1 MSALKAILPDLIA
14 GKQLAPSTARSAFA
28 AIMSGEEPPAA
39 IAAFLTALRLRG
51 ETVDEI
57 VAAAETMRAQA
68 LRVSAPQEAIDMCG
82 TGGDGAHT
90 LNISTAA
97 TFVVAGLG
105 VPVAKHG
112 NRAQSS
118 RTGAADV
125 LEALGV
131 RIGLSPAAASQCL
144 AEAGSVFLFAQ
155 THHPAMRHVAPVRG
169 ALGFRTIF
177 NLLGP
182 LASPAGV
189 TRQLVGVFSPQWV
202 TPLAEALKALGASRA
217 MVVHGS
223 DGLDEITTT
232 GPTEAAFLNHGTI
245 SRLTITPQECGLA
258 CTDGAALKGGDAVH
272 NAAELRGVLDGKA
285 GPYRDIVCLNA
296 GAVLFVAEKAKD
308 IREGVA
314 LAQSSLDNGLARSA
328 LDRLVT
334 VSQRLAS

>member
-1 MSALKAILPDLIA
+1 M
-14 GKQLAPSTARSAFA
+14 
-28 AIMSGEEPPAA
+28 
-39 IAAFLTALRLRG
+39 RG
-51 ETVDEI
+51 ETVSDI
-57 VAAAETMRAQA
+57 VAAAETMRANA
-68 LRVSAPQEAIDMCG
+68 IRIAAPAGAIDMCG

-131 RIGLSPAAASQCL
+131 KIGLTPEAASQCL
-144 AEAGSVFLFAQ
+144 EEAGSVFLFAQ
-155 THHPAMRHVAPVRG
+155 THHPAMKHVAPVRA

-182 LASPAGV
+182 LSSPAGV
-189 TRQLVGVFSPQWV
+189 TRQLVGVFALEWIDPV
-202 TPLAEALKALGASRA
+202 AEALRRLGAERA

-232 GPTEAAFLNHGTI
+232 GPTDAAILSGGKIERLKI
-245 SRLTITPQECGLA
+245 SPEQCA
-258 CTDGAALKGGDAVH
+258 VPVAASNELKGGDAAF
-272 NAAELRGVLDGKA
+272 NAAALRSVLDGAA
-285 GPYRDIVCLNA
+285 GPYRDIVCMNA
-296 GAVLFVAEKAKD
+296 AAALVVAGQANRMND
-308 IREGVA
+308 GVA
-314 LAQSSLDNGLARSA
+314 LARKSLDEGLARGA
-328 LDRLVT
+328 LDRLIA
-334 VSQRLAS
+334 VSQRLGA

>member
-1 MSALKAILPDLIA
+1 MSALKTILPGLTGGA
-14 GKQLAPSTARSAFA
+14 LLSPESAKTAFA

-39 IAAFLTALRLRG
+39 IAAFLTALRMRG
-51 ETVDEI
+51 ETVSDI
-57 VAAAETMRAQA
+57 VAAAETMRANA
-68 LRVSAPQEAIDMCG
+68 IRVTAPAGAIDMCG

-131 RIGLSPAAASQCL
+131 KIGLAPEAASHCL

-155 THHPAMRHVAPVRG
+155 THHPAMKHVAPVRA

-189 TRQLVGVFSPQWV
+189 TRQLVGVFAPEWIDPV
-202 TPLAEALKALGASRA
+202 AEALRRLGAERA

-232 GPTEAAFLNHGTI
+232 GPTDAAILSGGKIERLKI
-245 SRLTITPQECGLA
+245 SPEQCA
-258 CTDGAALKGGDAVH
+258 VPVAASNELKGGDAAF
-272 NAAELRGVLDGKA
+272 NAAALRSVLDGAA
-285 GPYRDIVCLNA
+285 GPYRDIVCMNA
-296 GAVLFVAEKAKD
+296 AAALVVAGQANRMND
-308 IREGVA
+308 GVA
-314 LAQSSLDNGLARSA
+314 LARKSLDEGLARGA
-328 LDRLVT
+328 LDRLIA
-334 VSQRLAS
+334 VSQRLGA

>member
-1 MSALKAILPDLIA
+1 MSALKSLLPELTA
-14 GKQLAPSTARSAFA
+14 GQALDPEKARVAFA
-28 AIMSGEEPPAA
+28 AIMSGGEPASA
-39 IAAFLTALRLRG
+39 IAAFLTALRMRG

-57 VAAAETMRAQA
+57 VAAAETMRANA
-68 LRVSAPQEAIDMCG
+68 LKVAAPADAIDMCG

-131 RIGLSPAAASQCL
+131 KIGLPPDAASKCL
-144 AEAGSVFLFAQ
+144 AGAGSVFLFAQ
-155 THHPAMRHVAPVRG
+155 THHPAMRHVAPVRA

-182 LASPAGV
+182 LSSPAGV
-189 TRQLVGVFSPQWV
+189 KRQLIGVYSD
-202 TPLAEALKALGASRA
+202 ALIEPVAQALQRLGCERA

-232 GPTEAAFLNHGTI
+232 GPTEAAVLSGGKIDRITI
-245 SRLTITPQECGLA
+245 SPERAGMRFA
-258 CTDGAALKGGDAVH
+258 DAADLKGGDAAF
-272 NAAELRGVLDGKA
+272 NAAALRGILEGA
-285 GPYRDIVCLNA
+285 LNPYRDIVCLNA
-296 GAVLFVAEKAKD
+296 AAALVVARKAGD
-308 IREGVA
+308 LNEGVA
-314 LAQSSLDNGLARSA
+314 LARASLDQGLARNA
-328 LDRLVT
+328 LDRLVS

>member
-1 MSALKAILPDLIA
+1 MSVLKSLLPELTAGNALD
-14 GKQLAPSTARSAFA
+14 PSTARAAFT
-28 AIMSGEEPPAA
+28 AIMSGGEPAPA
-39 IAAFLTALRLRG
+39 IAAFLTALRMRG

-57 VAAAETMRAQA
+57 VAAAETMRANA
-68 LRVSAPQEAIDMCG
+68 LKVAAPADAIDMCG

-131 RIGLSPAAASQCL
+131 KIGLPPDAASACL

-155 THHPAMRHVAPVRG
+155 THHPAMRHVAPVRA

-182 LASPAGV
+182 LSSPAGV
-189 TRQLVGVFSPQWV
+189 KRQLIGVYSD
-202 TPLAEALKALGASRA
+202 ALIEPVAQALQRLGCEGA

-232 GPTEAAFLNHGTI
+232 GPTEAAVLAGGKIGRITI
-245 SRLTITPQECGLA
+245 SPERAGMRLA
-258 CTDGAALKGGDAVH
+258 DATDLKGGDAAF
-272 NAAELRGVLDGKA
+272 NAAALRAVLDGA
-285 GPYRDIVCLNA
+285 LNPYRDIVCLNA
-296 GAVLFVAEKAKD
+296 AAALLVAGKAGD
-308 IREGVA
+308 LNDGVA
-314 LAQSSLDNGLARSA
+314 LARASLDQGLARNA
-328 LDRLVT
+328 LDRLVS

>member
-1 MSALKAILPDLIA
+1 MSALKTVLPDLTS
-14 GKQLAPSTARSAFA
+14 GKALSPDASRMAFS

-39 IAAFLTALRLRG
+39 IAAFLTALRMRG
-51 ETVDEI
+51 ESVDDI
-57 VAAAETMRAQA
+57 VAAAETMRANMLTVA
-68 LRVSAPQEAIDMCG
+68 APTDAIDMCG

-131 RIGLSPAAASQCL
+131 RIGLSPLAASECL
-144 AEAGSVFLFAQ
+144 AKAGSVFLFAQ
-155 THHPAMRHVAPVRG
+155 THHPAMRHVAPVRA

-182 LASPAGV
+182 LSSPAGV
-189 TRQLVGVFSPQWV
+189 KRQLIGVFAAQWIEPV
-202 TPLAEALKALGASRA
+202 AHALLKLGCERA
-217 MVVHGS
+217 IVAHGS

-232 GPTEAAFLNHGTI
+232 GPTEIALIAAGSFQ
-245 SRLTITPQECGLA
+245 RLTISPEMSDLA
-258 CTDGAALKGGDAVH
+258 IADPAALKGGDAAF
-272 NAAELRGVLDGKA
+272 NAAAIRSVLAGA
-285 GPYRDIVCLNA
+285 PGPYRDIVCLNA
-296 GAVLFVAEKAKD
+296 AAALWVANKVNSLK
-308 IREGVA
+308 EGVA
-314 LAQSSLDNGLARSA
+314 LAQSSLDRGLAQTA
-328 LDRLVT
+328 LDRLVA
-334 VSQRLAS
+334 VSQGLAS

>member
-1 MSALKAILPDLIA
+1 MSLLKTLLPELTA
-14 GKQLAPSTARSAFA
+14 GEPLSPDAARAAFR
-28 AIMSGEEPPAA
+28 AIMAGEEPQAA
-39 IAAFLTALRLRG
+39 IAAFLTALRMRG

-57 VAAAETMRAQA
+57 VAAAETMRAHA
-68 LRVSAPQEAIDMCG
+68 LTIAASPSAIDMCG

-131 RIGLSPAAASQCL
+131 KIGLTPDAAATCL

-155 THHPAMRHVAPVRG
+155 THHPAMRHVAPVR
-169 ALGFRTIF
+169 ASLGFRTIF

-182 LASPAGV
+182 LSSPAGV
-189 TRQLVGVFSPQWV
+189 KRQLIGVFAPQWV
-202 TPLAEALKALGASRA
+202 QPVSQALLRLGCERA

-232 GPTEAAFLNHGTI
+232 GPTQAAFLEGGTI
-245 SRLTITPQECGLA
+245 RPLTIAPEALGVPIA
-258 CTDGAALKGGDAVH
+258 APSALKGGDAAF
-272 NAAELRGVLDGKA
+272 NAAQLRAVLDGA
-285 GPYRDIVCLNA
+285 PGAYRDIVCLNA
-296 GAVLFVAEKAKD
+296 AAALLVAGKAKD
-308 IREGVA
+308 LTEGLSMA
-314 LAQSSLDNGLARSA
+314 KSSLDQRLARAA
-328 LDRLVT
+328 LDRLVA
-334 VSQRLAS
+334 VSQKVPS

>member
-1 MSALKAILPDLIA
+1 
-14 GKQLAPSTARSAFA
+14 
-28 AIMSGEEPPAA
+28 
-39 IAAFLTALRLRG
+39 
-51 ETVDEI
+51 
-57 VAAAETMRAQA
+57 
-68 LRVSAPQEAIDMCG
+68 MCG

-131 RIGLSPAAASQCL
+131 KISLSPEAAAQCL

-155 THHPAMRHVAPVRG
+155 THHPAMKHVAPVRA

-182 LASPAGV
+182 LSSPAGV
-189 TRQLVGVFSPQWV
+189 TRQLVGVFAPEWIDPV
-202 TPLAEALKALGASRA
+202 AEALRRLGAERA

-232 GPTEAAFLNHGTI
+232 GPTDAAILSGGKI
-245 SRLTITPQECGLA
+245 ERLKLSPEQCA
-258 CTDGAALKGGDAVH
+258 VPVAASDDLKGGDAAF
-272 NAAELRGVLDGKA
+272 NAAALRNVLDGGA
-285 GPYRDIVCLNA
+285 GPYRDIVCMNA
-296 GAVLFVAEKAKD
+296 AAALVVA
-308 IREGVA
+308 G
-314 LAQSSLDNGLARSA
+314 
-328 LDRLVT
+328 
-334 VSQRLAS
+334 

>member
-1 MSALKAILPDLIA
+1 MSALKALLPGLTSGA
-14 GKQLAPSTARSAFA
+14 ALEPQAARAAFA

-39 IAAFLTALRLRG
+39 IAAFLTALRMRG
-51 ETVDEI
+51 ETVSDI
-57 VAAAETMRAQA
+57 VAAAGTMRANA
-68 LRVSAPQEAIDMCG
+68 LRVSAPADAIDMCG

-131 RIGLSPAAASQCL
+131 RIGLSPDAAAQCL
-144 AEAGSVFLFAQ
+144 REAGSVFLFAQ
-155 THHPAMRHVAPVRG
+155 THHPAMRHVAPVRA

-182 LASPAGV
+182 LSSPAGV
-189 TRQLVGVFSPQWV
+189 TRQLIGVFSAQWLE
-202 TPLAEALKALGASRA
+202 PMAEALRELGCRHALI
-217 MVVHGS
+217 VHGS

-232 GPTEAAFLNHGTI
+232 GPTSAVELSNGTI
-245 SRLTITPQECGLA
+245 RSLTISPGALGLPLV
-258 CTDGAALKGGDAVH
+258 DGAALKGGDAAF
-272 NAAELRGVLDGKA
+272 NAAALREVLNGA
-285 GPYRDIVCLNA
+285 PGPYRDVVCLNA
-296 GAVLFVAEKAKD
+296 AGGLMVAGKAPDLKT
-308 IREGVA
+308 GVA
-314 LAQSSLDNGLARSA
+314 MAQSALDQGLARPA
-328 LDRLVT
+328 LDRLVA
-334 VSQRLAS
+334 VSQRLGA